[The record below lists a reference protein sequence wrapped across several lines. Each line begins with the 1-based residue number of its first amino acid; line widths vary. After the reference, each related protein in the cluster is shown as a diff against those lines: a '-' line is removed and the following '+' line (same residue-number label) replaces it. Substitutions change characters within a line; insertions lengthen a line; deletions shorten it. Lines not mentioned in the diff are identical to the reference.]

1 MKTKIKAEIMDQAA
15 IERSL
20 RRIAHEI
27 DEQEREAKGYLILGI
42 PRRGISLAK
51 RIADN
56 LRQIS
61 DKPVSTGHLDVR
73 FYRDDRTGEEG
84 VPEVSM
90 TDLPEDGTENQLVI
104 IVDDVIFTGRTARAA
119 MEAVINEGRPSAIRL
134 ATLIDRGHREMPIR
148 PDFVGKNVP
157 TSRNEEIQVQVPEYD
172 EDFRV
177 ILVEKEDRNESK

>member
-1 MKTKIKAEIMDQAA
+1 MKIKAEIMDQAA

-27 DEQEREAKGYLILGI
+27 DEQEREARGYLVLGI
-42 PRRGISLAK
+42 PRRGISLAN
-51 RIADN
+51 RIGET
-56 LRQIS
+56 LQKIT
-61 DKPVSTGHLDVR
+61 DKPVSTGHLDIS

-84 VPEVSM
+84 LPEVSM
-90 TDLPEDGTENQLVI
+90 TTIPEAGTENQLVI

-119 MEAVINEGRPSAIRL
+119 MEAVINEGRPAAIRL

-157 TSRNEEIQVQVPEYD
+157 TSRTEEVQVQVPEYD
-172 EDFRV
+172 DAFRV
-177 ILVEKEDRNESK
+177 VLVEKEDDHDKK